1 MSMLDIKFIRDNPE
15 KVKDAAEKRGAAVD
29 VGRLLEI
36 DRLRRAK
43 IQEVESMRTQQNEF
57 SGEIA
62 NLRGTKRTRAIEE
75 SRRVKAGLGIAE
87 AELVVLEEQFFIL
100 MRKIPNIPDSDVP
113 AGGDERDNK
122 VLREVG
128 ERPRFDFQPRDYMEL
143 ATRLGLVD
151 TERAGKVSGSRFGYL
166 KNEAVFL
173 EFALVQFA
181 FEMLVKKHQ
190 FILVIPPVLIKEEM
204 MRGMGYIDSEK
215 DRDERYFFEKDK
227 LFLVGTSEQS
237 IGPLHADEI
246 LNAGDLPKRYAG
258 FSTCFRREAGSYGK
272 DTYGILRVHQ
282 FDKMEMVIF
291 SRPEES
297 KREHEL
303 LLRIEEEL
311 MQALKIPYRVVALST
326 GDLSAPAAAT
336 FDIEAWLPGQN
347 GGKGEY
353 RETHSCSNTTDFQ
366 TRRLNIK
373 MRTDGGKIVYAHLL
387 NGTAFAIGRTL
398 IAILENYLQE
408 GGSVRIPEALRE
420 YMGGREVIPVKKNK

>member
-1 MSMLDIKFIRDNPE
+1 MLDIKFIRDNPE

-398 IAILENYLQE
+398 IAILENYQQE
-408 GGSVRIPEALRE
+408 DGSVLIPEALRE

>member
-398 IAILENYLQE
+398 IAILENYQQE
-408 GGSVRIPEALRE
+408 DGSVLIPEALRE